1 MTTSIPAKRE
11 ETTTGRPAVGG
22 SPTAGRRIRPRK
34 RRPISER
41 QRPLWMLAPGG
52 FLMLVIIVVPLLVAL
67 YISLL
72 DLDQYTFR
80 QWIHAP
86 FIGIHNYLDALHGS
100 DFLHGVWL
108 SVSYAV
114 VVTVISLPIGVLA
127 ALATQTAFKGRGLV
141 RSIFLVPYVLPAFVL
156 GEVWRTILQPGG
168 VANSILGN
176 FGIHG
181 GLWLNGPKSYWSLVI
196 VQTWASWPLIYL
208 LVLAGLQAVD
218 PVMHEAA
225 ALDGA
230 GWWSKL
236 RYVILPHLGGPV
248 ALGLLISFL
257 HNVNNFTLPFV
268 LFGVPAPHNVAV
280 LPVLTYVT
288 SFQNFQFGLSAAMAV
303 FSLLLIAIPLGV
315 YLRAVRLDTGTERR
329 R

>member
-1 MTTSIPAKRE
+1 
-11 ETTTGRPAVGG
+11 
-22 SPTAGRRIRPRK
+22 
-34 RRPISER
+34 
-41 QRPLWMLAPGG
+41 MLAPGG
-52 FLMLVIIVVPLLVAL
+52 VLMTVVIVVPLCVAL

-80 QWIHAP
+80 EWVHAP
-86 FIGIHNYLDALHGS
+86 FVGVHNYLDALQGD

-108 SVSYAV
+108 SVSYAAL
-114 VVTVISLPIGVLA
+114 VTVFALPIGVIA
-127 ALATQTAFKGRGLV
+127 ALATQTSFPGRGAV

-156 GEVWRTILQPGG
+156 GEVWRTILQPSG
-168 VANSILGN
+168 VANNILSHV
-176 FGIHG
+176 GIHG

-218 PVMHEAA
+218 PTMHEAA

-236 RYVILPHLGGPV
+236 RYVILPQLGGPV

-257 HNVNNFTLPFV
+257 HNVNGFTLPFV
-268 LFGVPAPHNVAV
+268 LFGVPAPRDVAV

-288 SFQNFQFGLSAAMAV
+288 SFENFQFGLSAAMAV

-315 YLRAVRLDTGTERR
+315 YLRAVRLDTGAERR